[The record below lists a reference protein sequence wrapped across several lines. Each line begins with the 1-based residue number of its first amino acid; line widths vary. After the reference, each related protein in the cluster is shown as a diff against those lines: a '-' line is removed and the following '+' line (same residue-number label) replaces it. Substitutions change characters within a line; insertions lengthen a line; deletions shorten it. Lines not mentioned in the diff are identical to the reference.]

1 MSHEIRT
8 PLTAILGF
16 SSLLKDGTLK
26 PDQVQQH
33 VDSITRAGNHLHQ
46 IINDIL
52 DMSKI
57 EAGQLVIDSAQ
68 VTLFDMLNEI
78 ESLMRPYAIEKQL
91 NFRIKTLI
99 I

>member
-16 SSLLKDGTLK
+16 SEMLKDEEVSKEELS
-26 PDQVQQH
+26 QH
-33 VDSITRAGNHLHQ
+33 VDSIIRAGNLLQQ

-57 EAGQLVIDSAQ
+57 EAGQLVIENGE
-68 VTLFDMLNEI
+68 VTLFDI
-78 ESLMRPYAIEKQL
+78 TKDGCPVAHPRFTRRPFAS
-91 NFRIKTLI
+91 R
-99 I
+99 